1 MKSGENTGC
10 GMLSTFPSSFCC
22 ESDIMQISL
31 ILAQQIAELFLILL
45 IGCVLVKA
53 RLLKSADSRV
63 LSVVMV
69 YAVINAFQVDYSPA
83 VVTGLLYAFALA
95 IALHALLLLLARLLR
110 RPLRLDVIERTCII
124 YTNAGILVIP
134 LVRALLGEDYV
145 IYSCAFLVVQQV
157 LLWTHCRSLL
167 CGTRGFAWKKI
178 IGNVNIIAILIGGA
192 LFILRLPLPGLVNDL
207 FSQLGAMVGP
217 IGMLLAGIVIADT
230 PLRQLIICPII
241 TVLLLRVIGAA
252 SWIPDGHSIL
262 LTVYLACITPAC
274 ATVTSMAQL
283 YDRDAEYSSALY
295 VLTTLFSIL
304 TMPLMV
310 WVFEV
315 LI

>member
-1 MKSGENTGC
+1 MKSGENIGC
-10 GMLSTFPSSFCC
+10 GVLSTFPSSFCC

-69 YAVINAFQVDYSPA
+69 YAVMPCVIINAFQVDYSPA

-145 IYSCAFLVVQQV
+145 IYSCAFLVVQQI
-157 LLWTHCRSLL
+157 LLWTH
-167 CGTRGFAWKKI
+167 
-178 IGNVNIIAILIGGA
+178 
-192 LFILRLPLPGLVNDL
+192 
-207 FSQLGAMVGP
+207 
-217 IGMLLAGIVIADT
+217 
-230 PLRQLIICPII
+230 
-241 TVLLLRVIGAA
+241 
-252 SWIPDGHSIL
+252 
-262 LTVYLACITPAC
+262 
-274 ATVTSMAQL
+274 
-283 YDRDAEYSSALY
+283 
-295 VLTTLFSIL
+295 
-304 TMPLMV
+304 
-310 WVFEV
+310 
-315 LI
+315 

>member
-1 MKSGENTGC
+1 M
-10 GMLSTFPSSFCC
+10 SF
-22 ESDIMQISL
+22 SY
-31 ILAQQIAELFLILL
+31 ILAFLFVIPCICLFFSPVPDGNVLL
-45 IGCVLVKA
+45 DGA
-53 RLLKSADSRV
+53 QA
-63 LSVVMV
+63 
-69 YAVINAFQVDYSPA
+69 AVEFVIS
-83 VVTGLLYAFALA
+83 VTGSICFWSAVMELAERAGAAGALA
-95 IALHALLLLLARLLR
+95 RVLR

-230 PLRQLIICPII
+230 PLRQLFMRRRHYVPVLLRLIICPII
-241 TVLLLRVIGAA
+241 TVLLLRVIGVA

>member
-1 MKSGENTGC
+1 
-10 GMLSTFPSSFCC
+10 
-22 ESDIMQISL
+22 MQISL

-45 IGCVLVKA
+45 IGCVLVKV

-69 YAVINAFQVDYSPA
+69 YAVMPCVIINAFQVDYSPA

-167 CGTRGFAWKKI
+167 CGTRGFEWKK
-178 IGNVNIIAILIGGA
+178 IIAILIGGA

-230 PLRQLIICPII
+230 PLRQLFMRRRHYVPVLLRLIICPII

-252 SWIPDGHSIL
+252 NWIPNGHSIL

-310 WVFEV
+310 WVFEA

>member
-1 MKSGENTGC
+1 
-10 GMLSTFPSSFCC
+10 
-22 ESDIMQISL
+22 MQISL

-69 YAVINAFQVDYSPA
+69 YAVMPCVIINAFQVDYSPA

-167 CGTRGFAWKKI
+167 CDTRGFEWKKI

-192 LFILRLPLPGLVNDL
+192 LSILRLPLPGLVNDL

-217 IGMLLAGIVIADT
+217 DRHAAGRYRHCGHAAPPAVYAPSALCSCAAAVDYLSDYHSAAASRHRCGKLDSGWTQHSAD
-230 PLRQLIICPII
+230 
-241 TVLLLRVIGAA
+241 RVSRVHHACVRYGYFDGAA
-252 SWIPDGHSIL
+252 LRPR
-262 LTVYLACITPAC
+262 C
-274 ATVTSMAQL
+274 
-283 YDRDAEYSSALY
+283 
-295 VLTTLFSIL
+295 
-304 TMPLMV
+304 
-310 WVFEV
+310 
-315 LI
+315 

>member
-1 MKSGENTGC
+1 
-10 GMLSTFPSSFCC
+10 
-22 ESDIMQISL
+22 MQISL

-69 YAVINAFQVDYSPA
+69 YAVMPCVIINAFQVDYSPA

-134 LVRALLGEDYV
+134 LVRALLGADYV

-192 LFILRLPLPGLVNDL
+192 LFILRLPLPGLERFVLSAWRD
-207 FSQLGAMVGP
+207 GRPDRHA
-217 IGMLLAGIVIADT
+217 AGRYRHCGHAAPPAVYAPSALCSCAAAADYLPDYHGT
-230 PLRQLIICPII
+230 AASRHRCGKLDSGWTQHSAD
-241 TVLLLRVIGAA
+241 RVSRVHHACVRYGYFDGAA
-252 SWIPDGHSIL
+252 LRPR
-262 LTVYLACITPAC
+262 C
-274 ATVTSMAQL
+274 
-283 YDRDAEYSSALY
+283 
-295 VLTTLFSIL
+295 
-304 TMPLMV
+304 
-310 WVFEV
+310 
-315 LI
+315 

>member
-1 MKSGENTGC
+1 
-10 GMLSTFPSSFCC
+10 
-22 ESDIMQISL
+22 MQISL

-69 YAVINAFQVDYSPA
+69 YAVMPCVIINAFQVDYSPA

-134 LVRALLGEDYV
+134 LVRALLGADYV

-178 IGNVNIIAILIGGA
+178 IGNVNIIAILLGGA
-192 LFILRLPLPGLVNDL
+192 LFILRLPLPGLVND
-207 FSQLGAMVGP
+207 
-217 IGMLLAGIVIADT
+217 
-230 PLRQLIICPII
+230 
-241 TVLLLRVIGAA
+241 
-252 SWIPDGHSIL
+252 
-262 LTVYLACITPAC
+262 
-274 ATVTSMAQL
+274 
-283 YDRDAEYSSALY
+283 
-295 VLTTLFSIL
+295 
-304 TMPLMV
+304 
-310 WVFEV
+310 
-315 LI
+315 

>member
-1 MKSGENTGC
+1 
-10 GMLSTFPSSFCC
+10 
-22 ESDIMQISL
+22 MQISL

-53 RLLKSADSRV
+53 RLLNSAESRV

-69 YAVINAFQVDYSPA
+69 YAVMPCVIINAFQVDYSPA

-134 LVRALLGEDYV
+134 LVQALLGEDYV

-167 CGTRGFAWKKI
+167 CSTRGFEWKKI

-230 PLRQLIICPII
+230 PLRQLFMRRRHYVP
-241 TVLLLRVIGAA
+241 VLLRLIVLPVILVCVAKYSGLAA
-252 SWIPDGHSIL
+252 LAPHGETLIIISL
-262 LTVYLACITPAC
+262 LSVIAPSANIVPQFSQMFGRDALYASLIN
-274 ATVTSMAQL
+274 TVTML
-283 YDRDAEYSSALY
+283 LC
-295 VLTTLFSIL
+295 II
-304 TMPLMV
+304 TMPLMITL
-310 WVFEV
+310 FQM
-315 LI
+315 

>member
-1 MKSGENTGC
+1 
-10 GMLSTFPSSFCC
+10 
-22 ESDIMQISL
+22 
-31 ILAQQIAELFLILL
+31 
-45 IGCVLVKA
+45 
-53 RLLKSADSRV
+53 
-63 LSVVMV
+63 MV
-69 YAVINAFQVDYSPA
+69 YAVMPCVIINAFQVDYSPA

-230 PLRQLIICPII
+230 PLRQLFMRRRHYVPVLLRLIICPII
-241 TVLLLRVIGAA
+241 TVLLLRRHRCGKLDSGWTQHSADRVSRVHHACVRYGYFDGAA
-252 SWIPDGHSIL
+252 LPTG
-262 LTVYLACITPAC
+262 
-274 ATVTSMAQL
+274 
-283 YDRDAEYSSALY
+283 DAEYSGALVCAHNA
-295 VLTTLFSIL
+295 VLHPHHAADG
-304 TMPLMV
+304 MGV
-310 WVFEV
+310 
-315 LI
+315 

>member
-1 MKSGENTGC
+1 
-10 GMLSTFPSSFCC
+10 
-22 ESDIMQISL
+22 MQISL

-45 IGCVLVKA
+45 IGCVLVKV

-69 YAVINAFQVDYSPA
+69 YAVMPCVIINAFQVDYSPA

-124 YTNAGILVIP
+124 LVIP

-167 CGTRGFAWKKI
+167 CGTRGFEWKKI

-230 PLRQLIICPII
+230 PLRQLFMRRRHYVPVLLRLIICPII

-252 SWIPDGHSIL
+252 NWIPNGHSIL

-310 WVFEV
+310 WVFEA